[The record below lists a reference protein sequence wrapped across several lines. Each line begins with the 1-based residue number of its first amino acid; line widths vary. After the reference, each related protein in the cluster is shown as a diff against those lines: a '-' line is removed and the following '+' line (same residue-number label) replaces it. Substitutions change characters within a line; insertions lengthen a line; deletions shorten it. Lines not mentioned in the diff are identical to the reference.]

1 MVIYLQRG
9 ADCLYMV
16 QLMPLPSQTPSSLA
30 SFKSRLIL
38 PFWYRLTQV
47 VLDKRLLIEC
57 ISSSTVVVKSC
68 CSLVEQF
75 ECTPSEVDY
84 SKPLSYLS
92 YYGHLCKYY
101 DVVHLTG
108 SITLPEEDRATEDT
122 GNKNYKISE
131 DWTCNSR
138 DMLRERPNGTMWLG
152 KDTSFYVYCI
162 TTTHTHTH
170 THTHNRLTAFC
181 PGLPG

>member
-1 MVIYLQRG
+1 MFVYG
-9 ADCLYMV
+9 PADATAIPN
-16 QLMPLPSQTPSSLA
+16 QSSLA

-68 CSLVEQF
+68 CPLVEQF

-108 SITLPEEDRATEDT
+108 SITLPEEDRPTEDT
-122 GNKNYKISE
+122 GNKKYKISE

-138 DMLRERPNGTMWLG
+138 DMLMERPNGPMWLE
-152 KDTSFYVYCI
+152 KDTTFLCLLHNYN
-162 TTTHTHTH
+162 THTHTH
-170 THTHNRLTAFC
+170 THTHLS
-181 PGLPG
+181 LIHI